1 MQEAIKKLEKATVDL
16 LRHPETAA
24 YAGVL
29 VMGKTTV
36 VDNVP
41 TACTDGVN
49 EKYGEAFLNKLM
61 LPEVRGLKLHEGLH
75 KVFKHT
81 VRGLPY
87 WKKNSKLANMAA
99 DYVVNDVIMNIKDKA
114 FIKLPDG
121 VLYDPKFHGWS
132 YPEIYRHLE
141 KEEEQGGG
149 QGGQSNGAG
158 QPLDEHD
165 MSNAEQMSAKEMKE
179 YVEQV
184 NEAIHQGGLLAGRFG
199 QKLPRSVTETL
210 QPQVDWATALR
221 EFVSSVAQGN
231 DEHTYRKFDK
241 RMILDDI
248 IQPGVISEKVGDI
261 VVAIDTS
268 GSINAAMINEFA
280 AELQSICEQVHPD
293 ALRVMWWDTT
303 VSSEQVF
310 TPDGFNDISKLLK
323 PTGGGGTHV
332 SCVSEHMLKRNYKAD
347 CVLVFTD
354 GYVESD
360 IKWDVMCPTL
370 WLVTSKRDFVPPN
383 GGKTVKVEV

>member
-36 VDNVP
+36 VDDIP

-87 WKKNSKLANMAA
+87 WKKNPKLANMAA

-121 VLYDPKFHGWS
+121 GLYDPKFHGWS

-141 KEEEQGGG
+141 KEEEQGG
-149 QGGQSNGAG
+149 QGNGAG
-158 QPLDEHD
+158 QPFDEHD
-165 MSNAEQMSAKEMKE
+165 MSNAEQMSAEEMKE
-179 YVEQV
+179 YVDQV

-210 QPQVDWATALR
+210 QPKVDWTTALR
-221 EFVSSVAQGN
+221 EFVSSIAQGN

-241 RMILDDI
+241 RLILDDI
-248 IQPGVISEKVGDI
+248 IQPGVMSEKIGDI

-268 GSINAAMINEFA
+268 GSISASMINEFA
-280 AELQSICEQVHPD
+280 SELQSICEQVNPD

-310 TPDGFNDISKLLK
+310 TPDNFNDITKLLK
-323 PTGGGGTHV
+323 PTGGGGTCV
-332 SCVSEHMLKRNYKAD
+332 SCVSKHIIERNYKAD

-354 GYVESD
+354 GYVEDD

-383 GGKTVKVEV
+383 GGKTVKVEEV

>member
-29 VMGKTTV
+29 VMGRTTV
-36 VDNVP
+36 VDDIP

-87 WKKNSKLANMAA
+87 WKKNAKLANMAA

-121 VLYDPKFHGWS
+121 GLYDPKFHGWS

-141 KEEEQGGG
+141 KEEEQGG
-149 QGGQSNGAG
+149 QGNGAG
-158 QPLDEHD
+158 QSFDEHD
-165 MSNAEQMSAKEMKE
+165 MSNAEQMSAEEMKE
-179 YVEQV
+179 YVDQV

-210 QPQVDWATALR
+210 QPKVDWTTALR
-221 EFVSSVAQGN
+221 EFVSSIAQGN

-241 RMILDDI
+241 RLILDDI
-248 IQPGVISEKVGDI
+248 IQPGVMSEKIGDI

-268 GSINAAMINEFA
+268 GSISASMINEFA
-280 AELQSICEQVHPD
+280 SELQSICEQVNPD

-310 TPDGFNDISKLLK
+310 TPDNFNDITKLLK
-323 PTGGGGTHV
+323 PTGGGGTSV
-332 SCVSEHMLKRNYKAD
+332 SCVSEHIVKSNYKAD

-354 GYVESD
+354 GYVEDD

-383 GGKTVKVEV
+383 GGKTVKVEEV

>member
-29 VMGKTTV
+29 VMGRTTV
-36 VDNVP
+36 VDDIP

-87 WKKNSKLANMAA
+87 WKKNAKLANMAA

-121 VLYDPKFHGWS
+121 GLYDPKFHGWS

-141 KEEEQGGG
+141 KEEEQGG
-149 QGGQSNGAG
+149 QGNGAG
-158 QPLDEHD
+158 QSFDEHD
-165 MSNAEQMSAKEMKE
+165 MSNAEQMSAEEMKE
-179 YVEQV
+179 YVDQV

-210 QPQVDWATALR
+210 QPKVDWTTALR
-221 EFVSSVAQGN
+221 EFVSSIAQGN
-231 DEHTYRKFDK
+231 DEYTYRKFDK
-241 RMILDDI
+241 RLILDDI
-248 IQPGVISEKVGDI
+248 IQPGVMSEKIGDI

-268 GSINAAMINEFA
+268 GSISASMINEFA
-280 AELQSICEQVHPD
+280 SELQSICEQVNPD

-310 TPDGFNDISKLLK
+310 TPDNFNDITKLLK
-323 PTGGGGTHV
+323 PTGGGGTCV
-332 SCVSEHMLKRNYKAD
+332 SCVSKHIIERNYKAD

-354 GYVESD
+354 GYVEDD

-383 GGKTVKVEV
+383 GGKTVKVEEV

>member
-36 VDNVP
+36 VDDIP

-87 WKKNSKLANMAA
+87 WKKNAKLANMAA

-121 VLYDPKFHGWS
+121 GLYDSKFHGWS

-141 KEEEQGGG
+141 KEEEQGG
-149 QGGQSNGAG
+149 QGNGAG
-158 QPLDEHD
+158 QPFDEHD
-165 MSNAEQMSAKEMKE
+165 MSNAEQMSAEEMKE
-179 YVEQV
+179 YVDQV

-210 QPQVDWATALR
+210 QPKVDWTTALR
-221 EFVSSVAQGN
+221 EFVSSIAQGN

-248 IQPGVISEKVGDI
+248 IQPGVMSEKVGDI

-268 GSINAAMINEFA
+268 GSISAAMINEFA
-280 AELQSICEQVHPD
+280 AELQSICEQVNPD

-332 SCVSEHMLKRNYKAD
+332 SCVSEYIVKRNYKAD

-354 GYVESD
+354 GYVED
-360 IKWDVMCPTL
+360 DVKWDVMCPTL

>member
-29 VMGKTTV
+29 VMGKATV

-87 WKKNSKLANMAA
+87 WKKNAKLANMAA

-121 VLYDPKFHGWS
+121 GLYDPKFHGWS

-141 KEEEQGGG
+141 KEEEQGG
-149 QGGQSNGAG
+149 QGNGAG
-158 QPLDEHD
+158 QSFDEHD
-165 MSNAEQMSAKEMKE
+165 MSNAEQMSAEEMKE
-179 YVEQV
+179 YVDQV

-210 QPQVDWATALR
+210 QPKVDWTTALR
-221 EFVSSVAQGN
+221 EFVSSIAQGN
-231 DEHTYRKFDK
+231 DEYTYRKFDK

-248 IQPGVISEKVGDI
+248 IQPGVMSEKIGDI

-268 GSINAAMINEFA
+268 GSISASMINEFA
-280 AELQSICEQVHPD
+280 SELQSICEQVNPD

-310 TPDGFNDISKLLK
+310 TPENFNDITKLLK
-323 PTGGGGTHV
+323 PTGGGGTCV
-332 SCVSEHMLKRNYKAD
+332 SCVSKHIIERNYKAD

-354 GYVESD
+354 GYVEDD

-383 GGKTVKVEV
+383 GGKTVKVEEV

>member
-36 VDNVP
+36 VDDIP
-41 TACTDGVN
+41 TACTDGVD

-87 WKKNSKLANMAA
+87 WKKNAKLANMAA

-121 VLYDPKFHGWS
+121 GLYDPKFHGWS

-141 KEEEQGGG
+141 KEEEQGG
-149 QGGQSNGAG
+149 QGNGAG
-158 QPLDEHD
+158 QSFDEHD
-165 MSNAEQMSAKEMKE
+165 MSNAEQMSAEEMKE
-179 YVEQV
+179 YVDQV

-210 QPQVDWATALR
+210 QPKVDWTTALR
-221 EFVSSVAQGN
+221 EFVSSIAQGN

-248 IQPGVISEKVGDI
+248 IQPGVMSEKIGDI

-268 GSINAAMINEFA
+268 GSISASMINEFA
-280 AELQSICEQVHPD
+280 SELQSICEQVNPD

-310 TPDGFNDISKLLK
+310 TPENFNDITKLLK
-323 PTGGGGTHV
+323 PTGGGGTCV
-332 SCVSEHMLKRNYKAD
+332 SCVSKHIIERNYKAD

-354 GYVESD
+354 GHVEDD

-383 GGKTVKVEV
+383 GGKTVKVEEV